1 MNASMTKRQALIL
14 GGLVVVAI
22 AEVVKVNDLTLW
34 HQLIDVKI
42 FWAWMSGAATTVVA
56 FLLKS
61 DGHPSQ
67 APADT
72 ADN

>member
-1 MNASMTKRQALIL
+1 MTMTKRQTFIL

-22 AEVVKVNDLTLW
+22 AEVVKVNDLTTW

-42 FWAWMSGAATTVVA
+42 FWAWMSGAATTIVA

-61 DGHPSQ
+61 DGHPPQ
-67 APADT
+67 T
-72 ADN
+72 VGNLGGG